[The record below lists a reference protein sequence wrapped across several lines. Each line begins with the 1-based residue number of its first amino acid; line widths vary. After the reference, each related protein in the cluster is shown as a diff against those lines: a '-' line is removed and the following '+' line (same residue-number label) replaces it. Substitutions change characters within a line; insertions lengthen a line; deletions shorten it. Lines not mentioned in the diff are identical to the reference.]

1 MMNSLPFRVLLAIKR
16 SFLVARIILAEQGYS
31 RSVVTGRPVDGD
43 GSPIP
48 WFTYPAIEYL
58 KQFDFSG
65 KRVFEYGSGN
75 SSLFWAARSASVIAV
90 ESSEE
95 WHRNVS
101 AMAPSNLEVRLHTD
115 RDGYVNSIAAGSD
128 SFDII
133 VVDGKWRNA
142 CVRACEPFLSDA
154 GFIIIDN
161 SDRHYRACD
170 ELRDKG
176 YFQIDFSGCSP
187 INRYASTTS
196 LLLKRP
202 LDQRTGYSQSSP
214 VAGLA
219 ALAGDDD

>member
-1 MMNSLPFRVLLAIKR
+1 MKNSLPFRVLLAIKR

-31 RSVVTGRPVDGD
+31 RSVATGKPVDGD
-43 GSPIP
+43 GAPIP

-58 KQFDFSG
+58 KQFDFSS

-95 WHRNVS
+95 WHRYVS
-101 AMAPSNLEVRLHTD
+101 ATAPPNLEVRLHTD
-115 RDGYVNSIAAGSD
+115 RDGYVTSIAAGND

-142 CVRACEPFLSDA
+142 CIRTCEPHLRD
-154 GFIIIDN
+154 GGVIIVDN

-170 ELRDKG
+170 ELREKG

-196 LLLKRP
+196 LFLKLP
-202 LDQRTGYSQSSP
+202 LNQSGTYRQSLP
-214 VAGLA
+214 VGGLEER
-219 ALAGDDD
+219 AGDDD